1 MPARSPSRRPAARLL
16 VPFRWKAFD
25 TIARITKRGGL
36 TLHLVPWSYH
46 FHATPADY
54 YRFSHQALASLLEE
68 RGFEVLAVGLDVCTR
83 PPPMR
88 AKVDEHYHTIELSYV
103 VGRKL

>member
-1 MPARSPSRRPAARLL
+1 MEPAERSGPLA
-16 VPFRWKAFD
+16 FRS
-25 TIARITKRGGL
+25 L
-36 TLHLVPWSYH
+36 
-46 FHATPADY
+46 
-54 YRFSHQALASLLEE
+54 SHQALASLLEE